1 LFRLEKER
9 LDAFYE
15 PEREEHQ
22 HYDALVQETLD
33 LRSMVEGEARSF
45 MGGAGAATTTATN
58 RETRSST
65 LENMTMD

>member
-1 LFRLEKER
+1 MTLGDGAGFVPPGER
-9 LDAFYE
+9 
-15 PEREEHQ
+15 
-22 HYDALVQETLD
+22 ALVQETLD